1 MTDADAGQP
10 AAASEAAGSG
20 IDAGQAALD
29 SFCRAARE
37 ILKSDA
43 SATGQQAI
51 RLRLLPLLTNADF
64 LARYAGPGT
73 ARGGHRIYTDAET
86 GFAMVVYIGLPGRG
100 ESPPHDHGL
109 DWAIYGQN
117 YLRTAMRDFRLV
129 DGDAWD
135 PNAALEETAVYHLD
149 PGEAR
154 LYLVGDIHSIN
165 PVVDGV
171 YVRVAGSPAD
181 HFTPVGPMPEE
192 MARIW
197 LPFATQRPARPE

>member
-1 MTDADAGQP
+1 MTEADAGQSTTVA
-10 AAASEAAGSG
+10 AAASGGTNAGE
-20 IDAGQAALD
+20 AALD
-29 SFCRAARE
+29 GFCRAARE

-43 SATGQQAI
+43 SATGQAAVRQH
-51 RLRLLPLLTNADF
+51 LLPLLTDPDF

-73 ARGGHRIYTDAET
+73 ARGGHRIYTDEET
-86 GFAMVVYIGLPGRG
+86 GFAIVVYSGLPGRG

-109 DWAIYGQN
+109 DWAIYGQSR
-117 YLRTAMRDFRLV
+117 LRTHMRDFRLV

-154 LYLVGDIHSIN
+154 LYLVGEIHSIN
-165 PVVDGV
+165 PIVDGV

-181 HFTPVGPMPEE
+181 HFTPVGPMPDE

-197 LPFATQRPARPE
+197 LPFATERPARPE